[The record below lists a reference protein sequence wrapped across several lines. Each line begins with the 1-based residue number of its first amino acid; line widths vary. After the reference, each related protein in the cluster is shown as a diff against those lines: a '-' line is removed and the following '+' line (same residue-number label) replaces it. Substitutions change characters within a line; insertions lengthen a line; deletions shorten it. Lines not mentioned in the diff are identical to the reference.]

1 MKKMRYLQSVLQFL
15 FTVLVS
21 PVIAQN
27 FASVDSAVKQ
37 FGGMSDKNVATIA
50 QTITLAFPEKISKA
64 RAIYYWIAKNI
75 ALDPKASRS
84 NDQKNSDPV
93 KVIELRKATPLGFSL
108 LFQEMCSQAGIRCL
122 SVDGYSKNFAGEIN
136 DPADEMNHSWNV
148 VQLGQSKDEWYYV
161 DAAKAAGFLDKKQS
175 IFTPQFCSAYF
186 FADKNLFNLGNY
198 PDNGAWQLGPGP
210 KSLKDFYALPVIGS
224 AAFELGIQK
233 PAPAIGMLK
242 SKLGGKINFTILQN
256 GKKEIT
262 KLEILA
268 GEERKKPKPMLV
280 KFSSAEAGMQF
291 TYTCKTEGEYP
302 LIILADG
309 REILAYK
316 LVVEE

>member
-108 LFQEMCSQAGIRCL
+108 LFQEMCSQAGIR
-122 SVDGYSKNFAGEIN
+122 
-136 DPADEMNHSWNV
+136 
-148 VQLGQSKDEWYYV
+148 
-161 DAAKAAGFLDKKQS
+161 
-175 IFTPQFCSAYF
+175 
-186 FADKNLFNLGNY
+186 
-198 PDNGAWQLGPGP
+198 
-210 KSLKDFYALPVIGS
+210 
-224 AAFELGIQK
+224 
-233 PAPAIGMLK
+233 
-242 SKLGGKINFTILQN
+242 
-256 GKKEIT
+256 
-262 KLEILA
+262 
-268 GEERKKPKPMLV
+268 
-280 KFSSAEAGMQF
+280 
-291 TYTCKTEGEYP
+291 
-302 LIILADG
+302 
-309 REILAYK
+309 
-316 LVVEE
+316 